1 MANTTSMAQLAA
13 NVGDLRTVRHNSKGT
28 RIIRQDIFSA
38 AFDGDADLVATMI
51 HSTRKSANC
60 VVANSTGA
68 AMLFIA
74 AWMGK

>member
-1 MANTTSMAQLAA
+1 MAQLAA
-13 NVGDLRTVRHNSKGT
+13 DVGDLRTVRHDSRGT
-28 RIIRQDIFSA
+28 RINSQNLLSA
-38 AFDGDADLVATMI
+38 AFDGDADLVATML
-51 HSTRKSANC
+51 HSARISANC